1 MTTMRAVETVA
12 ASGQFITHSPET
24 GRWSRSDDRK
34 ANAPSTTP
42 AVRRGSDS
50 SDQAQAQ
57 FFAAMLT
64 VEIETVSVLVD
75 DAEHLA
81 RKAGRVG
88 HGAARLWHNEEARS
102 KRKLLY
108 ELHRQL
114 DALRRRFPDV
124 SG

>member
-1 MTTMRAVETVA
+1 
-12 ASGQFITHSPET
+12 
-24 GRWSRSDDRK
+24 
-34 ANAPSTTP
+34 
-42 AVRRGSDS
+42 
-50 SDQAQAQ
+50 
-57 FFAAMLT
+57 MLT
-64 VEIETVSVLVD
+64 AEIETVSVLVD

-102 KRKLLY
+102 KRMLLY

-114 DALRRRFPDV
+114 DALRARFPDV

>member
-1 MTTMRAVETVA
+1 M
-12 ASGQFITHSPET
+12 ASGRFITHSSET
-24 GRWSRSDDRK
+24 GRSPRSDDRK
-34 ANAPSTTP
+34 VNAPSPEPTL
-42 AVRRGSDS
+42 RRGSDS
-50 SDQAQAQ
+50 SDLAQAQ
-57 FFAAMLT
+57 VFAAMLT
-64 VEIETVSVLVD
+64 AEFETVSVLVD
-75 DAEHLA
+75 NAEHLA

-114 DALRRRFPDV
+114 DALRKRFPDV